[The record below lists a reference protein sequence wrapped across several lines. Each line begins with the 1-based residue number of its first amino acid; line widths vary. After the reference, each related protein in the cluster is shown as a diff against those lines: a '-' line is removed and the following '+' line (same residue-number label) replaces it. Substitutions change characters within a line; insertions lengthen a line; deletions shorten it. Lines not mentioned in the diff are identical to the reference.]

1 MYDLNMKHQ
10 FIELRAQGWSLS
22 RIAAHI
28 EWRRESNQPVR
39 PIRSIWSI
47 SSKT

>member
-10 FIELRAQGWSLS
+10 FIEQRATDWSLF

-28 EWRRESNQPVR
+28 EWRHESNQPVQ
-39 PIRSIWSI
+39 PIWSIWSI